1 MAAEQVAVA
10 IARHSPALDR
20 FEIDG
25 VAILE
30 I

>member
-10 IARHSPALDR
+10 IERHSPALDR